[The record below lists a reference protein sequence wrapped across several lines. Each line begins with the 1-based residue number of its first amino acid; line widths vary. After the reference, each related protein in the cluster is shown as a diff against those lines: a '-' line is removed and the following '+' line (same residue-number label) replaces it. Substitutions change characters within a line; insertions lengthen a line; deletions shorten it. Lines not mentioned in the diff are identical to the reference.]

1 MIQKFTAL
9 NTTEFEHLLSCE
21 TGDHI
26 ATELQKIEWQ
36 DYVKTNRLV
45 SFMHIWALS
54 AQQTFVRTPANAR

>member
-9 NTTEFEHLLSCE
+9 NITELEHLSSCE
-21 TGDHI
+21 TGDQI

-45 SFMHIWALS
+45 SFVHM
-54 AQQTFVRTPANAR
+54 